1 MVRVLPGILAGFEG
15 GLQVRKSFL
24 MRVKW
29 FYEYFCRNMQENEE
43 LLQKTIGEIE
53 FRISK
58 NKWNFGGSF
67 REHTLIFRGG
77 NI

>member
-29 FYEYFCRNMQENEE
+29 FYEYFCRNMQKNEE
-43 LLQKTIGEIE
+43 LLQKT
-53 FRISK
+53 
-58 NKWNFGGSF
+58 
-67 REHTLIFRGG
+67 RGDYVAIQ
-77 NI
+77 N